1 MKRCLTDSDFLV
13 AVFNSKDASHAKAL
27 GISERLDSSEMELW
41 GSNLI
46 QQESATVVSH
56 RIGMDAAREFVRL
69 LAADLDRFV
78 VVDRR
83 LE

>member
-1 MKRCLTDSDFLV
+1 
-13 AVFNSKDASHAKAL
+13 
-27 GISERLDSSEMELW
+27 MELW

-56 RIGMDAAREFVRL
+56 RIGMDAAREFVRK

-78 VVDRR
+78 DVDRS
-83 LE
+83 LEKWAWKVFEAN